1 MAVCVDFQMVGRVVD
16 GLEDD
21 GAVFEFERRVGCGD
35 GVAIENQT
43 SGAWILDDIAVAEV
57 DPLWIVMPWAGL
69 DLRDDGVFG
78 LEMDLEAIGVEECER
93 NGERGGFMRRLQF
106 IGCDGVGLFEFAFAV
121 LQAEGAAGLEERR
134 IVQRDFET
142 MMACVSVSNSIWK
155 PLVQNA
161 EGKIGFK
168 VDVWKGRWRLCSVV
182 DDGRLFACLNE
193 NAAQQAASQ
202 AEFLAGQGWIAR
214 RRSMVLPVK
223 AVRASMMTMQQ
234 TTVTMET

>member
-78 LEMDLEAIGVEECER
+78 GEMNADRRSLKGCSDSEC
-93 NGERGGFMRRLQF
+93 GGFF
-106 IGCDGVGLFEFAFAV
+106 CA
-121 LQAEGAAGLEERR
+121 LER
-134 IVQRDFET
+134 IDIHE
-142 MMACVSVSNSIWK
+142 AH
-155 PLVQNA
+155 
-161 EGKIGFK
+161 GH
-168 VDVWKGRWRLCSVV
+168 
-182 DDGRLFACLNE
+182 
-193 NAAQQAASQ
+193 
-202 AEFLAGQGWIAR
+202 
-214 RRSMVLPVK
+214 
-223 AVRASMMTMQQ
+223 
-234 TTVTMET
+234 